1 MAGERVKCLR
11 EPGSRG
17 GGVVAGATVGGWVR
31 GVDVVCEGCWCVS
44 EGLWVRGVGGLG
56 LCARGSNRI

>member
-1 MAGERVKCLR
+1 MRDGWPGERVKCLR

-31 GVDVVCEGCWCVS
+31 GVDVCVS
-44 EGLWVRGVGGLG
+44 VRV
-56 LCARGSNRI
+56 